1 MWDCGLNVTYP
12 ACYPICRYWLVSLIL
27 QSLGSSRREYLDE
40 DPSGNKVLRSYIG
53 HPHLESK
60 IKPTHPPMKW
70 SKVLTK
76 YTYQNTELGNT
87 FSRSLALKTA
97 KYVFFSNVKPSEW
110 LFFWKTIFIG
120 CHLIPSDFN
129 LVLLNPYCLSSYLEI
144 FQIIMINFKLCSRSF
159 DLFWDL
165 FWHVFNTFPEILS
178 ANAQDMLRI
187 I

>member
-1 MWDCGLNVTYP
+1 MV
-12 ACYPICRYWLVSLIL
+12 
-27 QSLGSSRREYLDE
+27 QSSGSSRREYLDE

-60 IKPTHPPMKW
+60 IKATHPAMKL

-110 LFFWKTIFIG
+110 LFF
-120 CHLIPSDFN
+120 
-129 LVLLNPYCLSSYLEI
+129 
-144 FQIIMINFKLCSRSF
+144 
-159 DLFWDL
+159 
-165 FWHVFNTFPEILS
+165 
-178 ANAQDMLRI
+178 
-187 I
+187 